1 MKSHRRL
8 PKNLN
13 FVNRKRKKGPLLQSH
28 STGCSSPA
36 LERNS
41 NRTSSSEQRNGFHQN
56 LLSSWLCARILTK
69 EGKRPRISF
78 SPRLH
83 ASAWPPAQ
91 SKPGLSAISSLTYIE
106 RKKKGFSLRLLEAAT
121 YSVYKRT
128 AAVPIREES
137 SGWKEP
143 PQQYAQW
150 LDFGAYRANR
160 SA

>member
-56 LLSSWLCARILTK
+56 LLSSWLCARILTNK
-69 EGKRPRISF
+69 DLEFLFLHGF
-78 SPRLH
+78 TLRLDRLLNQNRDFL
-83 ASAWPPAQ
+83 Q
-91 SKPGLSAISSLTYIE
+91 SVPLPTSKE
-106 RKKKGFSLRLLEAAT
+106 RKKDYPFGYLKQPHIAYIRKLLR
-121 YSVYKRT
+121 S
-128 AAVPIREES
+128 P
-137 SGWKEP
+137 
-143 PQQYAQW
+143 
-150 LDFGAYRANR
+150 
-160 SA
+160 